1 MLLTHHVGRNTKV
14 KFFTKYAEGVEAFR
28 SIAAETPKPNA
39 MSHLLSLDQEKT
51 CHIAQAADL
60 CLMLTEGLD
69 ESRQVSKQR
78 GQVTDASWANVR

>member
-1 MLLTHHVGRNTKV
+1 
-14 KFFTKYAEGVEAFR
+14 
-28 SIAAETPKPNA
+28 

-69 ESRQVSKQR
+69 ETKAVFKHQGR
-78 GQVTDASWANVR
+78 VTDASWSNVSILPHSHITLPLPFKHD